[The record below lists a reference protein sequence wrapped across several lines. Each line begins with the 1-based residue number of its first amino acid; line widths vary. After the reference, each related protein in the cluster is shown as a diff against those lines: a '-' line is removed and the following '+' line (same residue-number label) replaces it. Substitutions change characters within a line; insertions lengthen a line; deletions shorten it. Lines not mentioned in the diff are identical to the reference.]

1 MSESL
6 ERSQALF
13 IRRWGE
19 MGGYWGINRTMAE
32 LHALLYISPEPLC
45 TDDIMERLQISRG
58 NASMNLRQLVDW
70 GLIHR
75 VHKKGDR
82 KEYFVSETDVWEMF
96 ETIAR
101 ERKRREV
108 EPIVETIRRCR
119 EMVGRDLARLKPT
132 EMEAARV
139 YIERLDNMQ
148 RFLAQMVGLLNVMLM
163 GGHPMVRKLAAV
175 AARLLGGSG
184 TAARRGSSRGESP

>member
-1 MSESL
+1 MSSAL
-6 ERSQALF
+6 ERSRALF

-32 LHALLYISPEPLC
+32 LHALLYISAEPLC
-45 TDDIMERLQISRG
+45 TDDIMEQLQISRG

-82 KEYFVSETDVWEMF
+82 KEYFVPETDVWEMF
-96 ETIAR
+96 QSIAR

-108 EPIVETIRRCR
+108 EPIVETIARCR
-119 EMVGRDLARLKPT
+119 DMVGEHLGELSADDVR
-132 EMEAARV
+132 AARV
-139 YIERLDNMQ
+139 YLERLNAMLS
-148 RFLAQMVGLLNVMLM
+148 FLNALIDLLNSLLA
-163 GGHPMVRKLAAV
+163 GGNAGLV
-175 AARLLGGSG
+175 AITKTMSRLLPRG
-184 TAARRGSSRGESP
+184 RR